1 MSIKSNSHVCET
13 YFVSPSEFPYTGWQ
27 QSWRTWGPRCLSQVL
42 PLAAEASMPLIETL
56 PANHLQVSER
66 SCLCPAALHLN
77 LTWSNFFFSTNT
89 AKARTISSHQI
100 RYDRSSVRNYVQL
113 ALLWWVTKEAIR
125 SFKSLACKLLPM
137 KIIRLYY
144 IPQHLLH
151 DSFLRVFTYF
161 DWKLNYI
168 ISYFRHHMMCIK
180 LILNNNLVL
189 L

>member
-1 MSIKSNSHVCET
+1 MSVRPTLCLRLNSHTQAGSKAGGLEGLV
-13 YFVSPSEFPYTGWQ
+13 VSHKFFHSQPK
-27 QSWRTWGPRCLSQVL
+27 PRCLWLRLFQQITCKFQRDL
-42 PLAAEASMPLIETL
+42 
-56 PANHLQVSER
+56 VSVQQHFTWI
-66 SCLCPAALHLN
+66 LLD
-77 LTWSNFFFSTNT
+77 LTFFFSTNT